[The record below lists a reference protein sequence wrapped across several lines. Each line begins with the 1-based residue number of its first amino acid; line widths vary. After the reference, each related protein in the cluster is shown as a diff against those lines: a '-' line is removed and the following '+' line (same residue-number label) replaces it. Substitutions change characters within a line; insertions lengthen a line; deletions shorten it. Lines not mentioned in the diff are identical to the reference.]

1 MAKPVYADSIL
12 TAQQQY
18 QALIQEKASL
28 PGTKPKKEERRAG
41 VIDRMIDGLK
51 AAFPGLSL
59 EKDYTALGEVSDN
72 PAERPA
78 TLAEIQALAN
88 SIPIPSLG
96 AQGSSTPPLTSDG
109 AAGFSNRMLL
119 GIGIGGV
126 ALIAVVFFLFR
137 K

>member
-1 MAKPVYADSIL
+1 MAVSNPTDYL
-12 TAQQQY
+12 TAQQRY
-18 QALIQEKASL
+18 RSLVMEKGSFGEIA
-28 PGTKPKKEERRAG
+28 GKKEVKRAG
-41 VIDRMIDGLK
+41 IIDTSIAALMS
-51 AAFPGLSL
+51 AFPGLSL
-59 EKDYTALGEVSDN
+59 EKDYTALGEVSDT
-72 PAERPA
+72 ERPA

-119 GIGIGGV
+119 GLGLGGV
-126 ALIAVVFFLFR
+126 ALIAAVFFLFR